1 MLLILVLASKNMAR
15 VRNPETCP
23 NTLSMLRFLPVIA
36 KSSNATLRLVLW
48 MLEPLPLQEPAET
61 SVRNS
66 TKHCGSGPSQP
77 KPAHEI
83 DLIQSGSIWSIM
95 TTSFYMSKL
104 LALPRM
110 HIKNDTSLTR
120 RCLLKSLAGTI
131 AGQSKVI
138 AYLEWPLWPLHMV
151 WLCKA
156 HLSCLQ
162 TSGRRKGARRSRA
175 RACCNCNFCNFCN
188 FTRCRCSRCSR
199 CSRCRFDRF
208 DRFDWRACRRG
219 RAGDVWASLRT
230 AKA

>member
-1 MLLILVLASKNMAR
+1 MRRWDWCCGCWNLYHSRNLQRLQSVTAQNTVVLDPANQYLLM
-15 VRNPETCP
+15 
-23 NTLSMLRFLPVIA
+23 
-36 KSSNATLRLVLW
+36 RLTWFNL
-48 MLEPLPLQEPAET
+48 
-61 SVRNS
+61 
-66 TKHCGSGPSQP
+66 
-77 KPAHEI
+77 
-83 DLIQSGSIWSIM
+83 DQSGSIWSIM

-138 AYLEWPLWPLHMV
+138 ACRHNSRPKQSYCLFGMAFMAFAYMV

-208 DRFDWRACRRG
+208 DWRACRRG